1 MLTLAH
7 PLGHDPRRTRSRFAF
22 TLIELLVVIAIIA
35 ILIGLLLPAV
45 QKVRDAAA
53 RLKCQNNLKQYG
65 IAMHAFHDTN
75 KALPYGGYYLSLYYW
90 NLTNRYSYGQRGGN
104 FHVVL
109 LPFMEQD
116 SLYRTL
122 PDGNLGTL
130 PSPDPATGYFPAA
143 PRRYAS
149 TNSITTA
156 FREAKVSTLWCPSDG
171 YIRTLSGATRSNYYA
186 SMGPQYVYGDCK
198 GSFAPFS
205 AYYTGASPPLPYPP
219 SSSYVNGYVNDIANI
234 RGMFAPSG
242 VSVKMSDVTDGLS
255 NTIAIGEALPYEN
268 GRRAD
273 NGEYGPWYSWFY
285 SVSSTVI
292 PINFRTTD
300 QRSACTSFSDAELLK
315 SAWHSAVS
323 GGFKSQHS
331 GGANFLFGDG
341 TVRFVSETIDMK
353 QYQLLGC
360 RNDGVPV
367 ELP

>member
-1 MLTLAH
+1 MKPTEYLS
-7 PLGHDPRRTRSRFAF
+7 GHDPSRSRFGF

-75 KALPYGGYYLSLYYW
+75 KALPYGGYYLSLFYW
-90 NLTNRYSYGQRGGN
+90 PRVDKYTYGQQGGN
-104 FHVVL
+104 FAVIL
-109 LPFMEQD
+109 LPYMEQD
-116 SLYRTL
+116 AIYRQF
-122 PDGNLGTL
+122 PDGAFGSPAPPDGT
-130 PSPDPATGYFPAA
+130 A
-143 PRRYAS
+143 PKRYVS
-149 TNSITTA
+149 TNSVPTA
-156 FREAKVSTLWCPSDG
+156 VKEAKIPTLWCPSDG
-171 YIRTLSGATRSNYYA
+171 YIRTLAGPTRGNYYA
-186 SMGPQYVYGDCK
+186 SMGPQYVYGDCN

-219 SSSYVNGYVNDIANI
+219 TSSYVNGYVNDIANV

-273 NGEYGPWYSWFY
+273 NGGYGPWYSWFY

-292 PINFRTTD
+292 PINLRTTD
-300 QRSACTSFSDAELLK
+300 QRSACTSLSTAELMK